1 MPLTATYRKHTLQF
15 KFEAG
20 TSRGV
25 LTARDT
31 YFIQITD
38 AARPGIAGVGEA
50 SPLKGLS
57 IDDVPGFED
66 HLREVCRRFSALPE
80 SVLADPHWL
89 TDLVGEAYPAL
100 RFGFETALLDLR
112 HGGRRVIFP
121 GPFPEGNLA
130 VPINGLIWMGPAAQM
145 RTQIEEKLAQGY
157 TCLKLKIG
165 AIDFAA
171 ECDLLAAVRDR
182 FPPERITLRVDAN
195 GAFSPAGA
203 PAKLEALSRFGLHS
217 IEQPI
222 RAGQP
227 AEMARLCRVSPV
239 PVALDEEL
247 IGVQRYDDKRELLTR
262 LRPPFII
269 LKPTLLGG
277 FAHCREWIE
286 LAEGLGI
293 GWWMTSALE
302 SNVGLNAISQFT
314 ASLHPTLPQ
323 GLGTG
328 QLYHNNIPS
337 PLRIDK
343 GHLRYEINGD
353 RRREE
358 GRPEEGLDFWR
369 GSGAGW

>member
-1 MPLTATYRKHTLQF
+1 MPLSATYRKHTLQF

-31 YFIQITD
+31 YFIHITD
-38 AARPGIAGVGEA
+38 SAQPGVVGVGEA

-57 IDDVPGFED
+57 IDDVPDFED
-66 HLREVCRRFSALPE
+66 HLREVCRRFFTRSE
-80 SVLADPHWL
+80 SLTDDPHSL
-89 TDLVGEAYPAL
+89 ADLVGEGYPAL
-100 RFGFETALLDLR
+100 QFGFETALLDLR

-121 GPFPEGNLA
+121 GPFPEGKTA
-130 VPINGLIWMGPAAQM
+130 IPINGLIWMGPAAQM

-157 TCLKLKIG
+157 TCLKMKIG

-195 GAFSPAGA
+195 GAFSPDEASG
-203 PAKLEALSRFGLHS
+203 KLDALSRFGLHS

-227 AEMARLCRVSPV
+227 ADMARLCRESPV

-247 IGVQRYDDKRELLTR
+247 IGVQRYNDKRDLLTR

-314 ASLHPTLPQ
+314 ASLHSSLPQ

-328 QLYHNNIPS
+328 QLYHNNISS
-337 PLRIDK
+337 PLRIQ
-343 GHLRYEINGD
+343 NGYLHYD
-353 RRREE
+353 QGIE
-358 GRPEEGLDFWR
+358 W
-369 GSGAGW
+369 

>member
-1 MPLTATYRKHTLQF
+1 M
-15 KFEAG
+15 
-20 TSRGV
+20 
-25 LTARDT
+25 
-31 YFIQITD
+31 D
-38 AARPGIAGVGEA
+38 A
-50 SPLKGLS
+50 
-57 IDDVPGFED
+57 
-66 HLREVCRRFSALPE
+66 
-80 SVLADPHWL
+80 PHFL

-100 RFGFETALLDLR
+100 HFGFETALLDLR
-112 HGGRRVIFP
+112 HGGQRVIFP
-121 GPFPEGNLA
+121 GPFPKGKTA
-130 VPINGLIWMGPAAQM
+130 IPINGLIWMGPAAQM

-157 TCLKLKIG
+157 TCLKMKIG

-171 ECDLLAAVRDR
+171 ECGLLAAVRDR
-182 FPPERITLRVDAN
+182 FPPEQITLRVDAN
-195 GAFSPAGA
+195 GAFSPAEA
-203 PAKLEALSRFGLHS
+203 PRKLEILSGFGLHS

-222 RAGQP
+222 RAGQA
-227 AEMARLCRVSPV
+227 AEMARLCRESPV

-247 IGVQRYDDKRELLTR
+247 IGVQRYADKRELLTR

-286 LAEGLGI
+286 LAGGLGI

-337 PLRIDK
+337 PLRIRN
-343 GHLRYEINGD
+343 GQLLYEQGI
-353 RRREE
+353 E
-358 GRPEEGLDFWR
+358 W
-369 GSGAGW
+369 

>member
-1 MPLTATYRKHTLQF
+1 MPLSATYRKHTLQF

-25 LTARDT
+25 LTARDA
-31 YFIQITD
+31 YLVQITD
-38 AARPGIAGVGEA
+38 PAQPGKVGVGEA

-66 HLREVCRRFSALPE
+66 HLREVCRQFSTRSGSITEVAD
-80 SVLADPHWL
+80 DPHFL
-89 TDLVGEAYPAL
+89 TGLVGEGYPAL
-100 RFGFETALLDLR
+100 QFGFETALLDLR
-112 HGGRRVIFP
+112 HGGRRVIFS
-121 GPFPEGNLA
+121 GPFPEGNMA
-130 VPINGLIWMGPAAQM
+130 IPINGLIWMGPAAQM

-157 TCLKLKIG
+157 TCLKMKIG

-195 GAFSPAGA
+195 GAFSPDEA
-203 PAKLEALSRFGLHS
+203 PGKLDTLSRFGLHS

-227 AEMARLCRVSPV
+227 AEMARLCRESPV

-247 IGVQRYDDKRELLTR
+247 IGVQRYDDKRDLLTR

-286 LAEGLGI
+286 LAQGLGI

-314 ASLHPTLPQ
+314 ASLHPVLPQ

-337 PLRIDK
+337 PLRIQK
-343 GHLRYEINGD
+343 GHLHYEPGIA
-353 RRREE
+353 
-358 GRPEEGLDFWR
+358 W
-369 GSGAGW
+369 

>member
-1 MPLTATYRKHTLQF
+1 MSLSATYRKHTLQF

-25 LTARDT
+25 LTERDT
-31 YFIQITD
+31 YFIRITD
-38 AARPGIAGVGEA
+38 AAQPGRVGMGEA

-57 IDDVPGFED
+57 IDHVPGFED
-66 HLREVCRRFSALPE
+66 HLREVCRRFVVRPESALDEPGF
-80 SVLADPHWL
+80 LAG
-89 TDLVGEAYPAL
+89 LVGEGYPAL
-100 RFGFETALLDLR
+100 RFAFETALLDLR

-121 GPFPEGNLA
+121 GPFPEGDLA
-130 VPINGLIWMGPAAQM
+130 IPINGLIWMGPAAQM

-157 TCLKLKIG
+157 TCLKMKIG

-182 FPPERITLRVDAN
+182 FPPEQITLRVDAN
-195 GAFSPAGA
+195 GAFSPAEA

-227 AEMARLCRVSPV
+227 AEMARLCRESPV

-247 IGVQRYDDKRELLTR
+247 IGVHRYDDKRDLLTR

-314 ASLHPTLPQ
+314 ASLHPALPQ

-337 PLRIDK
+337 PLRIDQ
-343 GHLRYEINGD
+343 GHLRYEQGV
-353 RRREE
+353 EW
-358 GRPEEGLDFWR
+358 G
-369 GSGAGW
+369 

>member
-1 MPLTATYRKHTLQF
+1 MPLSATYRKHTLQF

-25 LTARDT
+25 LKERDT
-31 YFIQITD
+31 YFIQVSD
-38 AARPGIAGVGEA
+38 SAQPGRVGVGEA

-57 IDDVPGFED
+57 IDYGPGFED
-66 HLREVCRRFSALPE
+66 HLREVCGRFSALPE
-80 SVLADPHWL
+80 SAVNAPDFL
-89 TDLVGEAYPAL
+89 TDLVGETYPAL
-100 RFGFETALLDLR
+100 QFGFETALLDLR

-121 GPFPEGNLA
+121 GPFPAGDMA
-130 VPINGLIWMGPAAQM
+130 IPINGLIWMGPAAQM

-157 TCLKLKIG
+157 TCLKMKIG

-182 FPPERITLRVDAN
+182 FPPEQITLRVDAN
-195 GAFSPAGA
+195 GAFSPGEA
-203 PAKLEALSRFGLHS
+203 PGKLDTLSRFGLHS

-227 AEMARLCRVSPV
+227 AHMARLCRESPV

-247 IGVQRYDDKRELLTR
+247 IGVQRYDDKRDLLTC

-337 PLRIDK
+337 PLRIQN
-343 GHLRYEINGD
+343 GHLHYDPGII
-353 RRREE
+353 
-358 GRPEEGLDFWR
+358 W
-369 GSGAGW
+369 